1 MRFEQIYEGIFLLK
15 VPFEDLYTSV
25 FAVAERKNV
34 AIIDAA
40 TTAEDVDTYIAP
52 AIESLLAQVGGSVS
66 HLLLTHTHG
75 DHAGGIGRLSERYPQ
90 ARVCSYEEVDISNA
104 CRLSDGDR
112 ILGRLR
118 TVHLPGHTRFS
129 VGYFCERTG
138 ILLSGD
144 CLQLRGVGKYTR
156 GVRYPELYLASIER
170 LKAMEINGIAASHDY
185 VPLGQFAEGR
195 EAVAKYLE
203 ECRQSVSLS

>member
-25 FAVAERKNV
+25 FAVVEGRHV

-52 AIESLLAQVGGSVS
+52 AVEMLLEQVGGTVS

-90 ARVCSYEEVDISNA
+90 ARVCSYEEVDVPNA
-104 CRLSDGDR
+104 WRLTDGDK
-112 ILGRLR
+112 ILGRIC

-129 VGYFCERTG
+129 VGYLCERTG
-138 ILLSGD
+138 VLLSGD
-144 CLQLRGVGKYTR
+144 CLQLRGVGKYTK
-156 GVRYPELYLASIER
+156 GVRYPELYFASIER
-170 LKAMEINGIAASHDY
+170 LKNMEINGIVASHDY
-185 VPLGQFAEGR
+185 VPLGQFAEGK
-195 EAVAKYLE
+195 EAVLQYLE
-203 ECRQSVSLS
+203 ECRKCISES